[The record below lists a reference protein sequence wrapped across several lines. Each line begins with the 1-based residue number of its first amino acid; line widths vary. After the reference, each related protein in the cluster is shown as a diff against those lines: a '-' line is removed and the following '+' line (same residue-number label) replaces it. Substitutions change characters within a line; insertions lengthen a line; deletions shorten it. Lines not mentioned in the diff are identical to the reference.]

1 MELDGESG
9 LPPCRGASGPQLRL
23 DLQLGDEGIVPV
35 DTFTHWV
42 ERIGTGPV
50 QQVGI
55 RGEEAVIEIHS
66 RREHSSARDRLRI
79 D

>member
-1 MELDGESG
+1 
-9 LPPCRGASGPQLRL
+9 
-23 DLQLGDEGIVPV
+23 
-35 DTFTHWV
+35 
-42 ERIGTGPV
+42 V